1 MLGSDK
7 CDRESTCLPFGK
19 YMALAKET
27 WFSSHKNQTERR
39 RGTLIMTTEDE
50 KLFQQRLSFNPQS
63 QFPLDFV
70 VNEQDSF
77 QGTGNVQVFGENADD
92 IMISSLIAL
101 QMQFHAGHV
110 YGNCCSNFHLLLFDF
125 LREGCG
131 LTTQTTC
138 LQETKDYNVCCQ
150 WTSTEECNA
159 IRINFKDEKEADKQA
174 LIDRAVAN
182 RTKRY

>member
-1 MLGSDK
+1 MS
-7 CDRESTCLPFGK
+7 
-19 YMALAKET
+19 LAKET
-27 WFSSHKNQTERR
+27 WFSSGEDRHEQ
-39 RGTLIMTTEDE
+39 RGKLIMTTEDE
-50 KLFQQRLSFNPQS
+50 SLFKQRLLFNEAS

-70 VNEQDSF
+70 VNEQDSL
-77 QGTGNVQVFGENADD
+77 QGSGNAKVFGENADN

-110 YGNCCSNFHLLLFDF
+110 YGNCCSNFHLMLFDF

-150 WTSTEECNA
+150 WTRTEECTV
-159 IRINFKDEKEADKQA
+159 IRDEFRNEKENTKKQHRKEA
-174 LIDRAVAN
+174 QRLVDFAFRNFTMGNA
-182 RTKRY
+182 TFQ